1 MSVKLTRQTPQSPQP
16 HQFKKSIKKRI
27 IWMIS
32 LLMLAGILLIS
43 TMATLQTYSQMK
55 SQTQNHFA
63 NLASMFYDRFEQ
75 HLTYLLDNN
84 QQFTQNELLI
94 NAFTDSMGSQ
104 KYLPPLIENFM
115 QNQHIQSV
123 TLVDYDATP
132 IFETGNTHRQYNQSP
147 QLRATLTMMQTRYF
161 IEGSLL
167 TIMSPIQYYNTTQ
180 GALIVQYKL
189 NDMIQKLHP
198 DTTESKVHV
207 THQQQVIFSQM
218 TDIEQYY
225 LYLANLAIAT
235 EKDIIQQL
243 GLTVSVGTP
252 KANFYQPIL
261 IATGKVI
268 LISLLFLII
277 ILFAAYNVANSIV
290 NPILE
295 LLRRVRASTD
305 DQEILCSPLGT
316 HDELDE
322 LAYVF
327 DEKTFNLQHQAQHDA
342 LTGLPNRVLF
352 LDRLQQAI
360 ELQNHSHQKLAVLFL
375 DLDRFKEV
383 NDSFGH
389 EVGDQLIEMVSQQIQ
404 QHLNHEDTLARFGGD
419 DFAILIHQFSNI
431 NQIERYV
438 EKMLSIFHQPFTVN
452 QLQIFTTSGI
462 GIAIYPGNGNDAS
475 SLMQNA
481 DAAMYQAKQ
490 NGHNQ
495 YEFYNHEM
503 TEHAHERINLE
514 RELRY
519 ALAHNELAVYY
530 QPQIDIQT
538 EKVLGMEILMRW
550 NHPKKG
556 LIPPNQFIPFAE
568 EIGLIVEMDRW
579 AMEVAMQQ
587 VYQWQQMGLN
597 PGKLSMNLS
606 LIQLNHID
614 FIAKV
619 KQSIE
624 KSAMRPQDLMFE
636 ITETQIMRNPEQA
649 TKTLNRLKNLGLS
662 LAIDDFGTGH
672 SSLSYL
678 KNFPID
684 KLKID
689 QSFVRDMID
698 DKDDLN
704 LVKAIINIANSLEM
718 EVIAEG
724 VETQAEAD
732 ILVAN
737 GCHEAQ
743 GYLYS
748 KPLNTQ
754 DFEAFLKSH

>member
-1 MSVKLTRQTPQSPQP
+1 MSAKLTRQIPQSPQP
-16 HQFKKSIKKRI
+16 RQFKKSIKKRI

-32 LLMLAGILLIS
+32 LLMLVGILLIS
-43 TMATLQTYSQMK
+43 TMAALQTYSQMK

-63 NLASMFYDRFEQ
+63 NMANMLYRGFEQ
-75 HLTYLLDNN
+75 HLNYLVENN
-84 QQFTQNELLI
+84 QQFTQNELLV
-94 NAFTDSMGSQ
+94 NAFTDSLGSQ

-123 TLVDYDATP
+123 ALVDYDAQP
-132 IFETGNTHRQYNQSP
+132 IFQTGGTNHQYNQSP
-147 QLRATLTMMQTRYF
+147 QLRTVLSMMQTRYF

-167 TIMSPIQYYNTTQ
+167 TIISPIQYYNTTQ

-189 NDMIQKLHP
+189 NDLIQKLHP
-198 DTTESKVHV
+198 DTTQSYVHI

-225 LYLANLAIAT
+225 LYLANPAIAN
-235 EKDIIQQL
+235 EKDITQQL

-295 LLRRVRASTD
+295 LLSRVRASAD
-305 DQEILCSPLGT
+305 DQEVLCSPLGT
-316 HDELDE
+316 NDELDE

-342 LTGLPNRVLF
+342 LTDLPNRILF
-352 LDRLQQAI
+352 VDRLQQAI
-360 ELQNHSHQKLAVLFL
+360 ELHHHSHQKLAVLFL

-389 EVGDQLIEMVSQQIQ
+389 EVGDQLIEKVAQQIQ
-404 QHLNHEDTLARFGGD
+404 LHLHSEDTIARFGGD
-419 DFAILIHQFSNI
+419 EFSILLHQF
-431 NQIERYV
+431 NQINEVVKYI
-438 EKMLSIFHQPFTVN
+438 EEILSIFNQPIMVGH
-452 QLQIFTTSGI
+452 LQIYSTCGI
-462 GIAIYPGNGNDAS
+462 GVAIYPGNGNNAS

-481 DAAMYQAKQ
+481 DAAMNKAKQ
-490 NGHNQ
+490 KGQNQ
-495 YEFYNHEM
+495 YEFYNHDM
-503 TEHAHERINLE
+503 TEQVNERINLE

-519 ALAHNELAVYY
+519 ALAHNELEVYY
-530 QPQIDIQT
+530 QPQIDMTTQ
-538 EKVLGMEILMRW
+538 KVIGLETLMRW

-556 LIPPNQFIPFAE
+556 LIPPDVFIPFAE

-579 AMEVAMQQ
+579 AMGVAMKQ
-587 VYQWQQMGLN
+587 VFQWQQMQLH
-597 PGKLSMNLS
+597 PGILSLNLS

-619 KQSIE
+619 QESIA
-624 KSAMRPQDLMFE
+624 KSALRPEELMFE

-649 TKTLNRLKNLGLS
+649 TKTLIRLKNLGLS

-689 QSFVRDMID
+689 QSFVRDMTE

-704 LVKAIINIANSLEM
+704 LVRAIINIAKSLEM

-724 VETQAEAD
+724 VETQIQAD
-732 ILVAN
+732 MLVAN

-748 KPLNTQ
+748 KPLNTE
-754 DFEAFLKSH
+754 DCEAFLKSH